1 MVDDFFKSNARPA
14 TNDRISISVPD
25 LPKLPPTPFSPRKET
40 KWTTNWNTYGYDSGS
55 SSFNPKESAIGVNKV
70 DSLAVSWSNRHS
82 STIRGY
88 VAVFEN
94 TAYYGDYRGQF
105 RAVNAST
112 GKVIWSKQLSG
123 KHQGHAIY
131 NDVIFVTSV
140 KRLYALDK
148 SNGKELWVWDSPG
161 GAFTSPTVADDQLY
175 AQVGSPL
182 VLHAINPKDGTPLW
196 TASGGRMAISGQRI
210 FTTKPNKLEALTTSV
225 GKLIWSIDL
234 PDDNYTA
241 PVVSGDSLYLNSS
254 SGKLSAFDIS
264 NRNAAPKA
272 PSWVAS
278 IEPQIQGDGPATP
291 AVDNKRV
298 YIGSGDKFYSFD
310 RAPKTP
316 TEQKPLWVTRVQSPF
331 FVTSPT
337 IANGLVYSAAGN
349 SDLYAFEASTGK
361 ILWNHTVLG
370 SSNPI
375 RSKPVVAGGRLYHA
389 ATFGFKV
396 LAFAPTQPID
406 PEE

>member
-1 MVDDFFKSNARPA
+1 M
-14 TNDRISISVPD
+14 
-25 LPKLPPTPFSPRKET
+25 
-40 KWTTNWNTYGYDSGS
+40 
-55 SSFNPKESAIGVNKV
+55 
-70 DSLAVSWSNRHS
+70 SWSNRHS

-182 VLHAINPKDGTPLW
+182 VLHAISPKDGTPLW
-196 TASGGRMAISGQRI
+196 TASGGRMAISGQHI
-210 FTTKPNKLEALTTSV
+210 FTTKPNKLEARATSA
-225 GKLIWSIDL
+225 GKLIWSVDL

-298 YIGSGDKFYSFD
+298 YIGSGDKFFSFD
-310 RAPKTP
+310 RARKH
-316 TEQKPLWVTRVQSPF
+316 QLNRSPC
-331 FVTSPT
+331 
-337 IANGLVYSAAGN
+337 G
-349 SDLYAFEASTGK
+349 
-361 ILWNHTVLG
+361 
-370 SSNPI
+370 
-375 RSKPVVAGGRLYHA
+375 
-389 ATFGFKV
+389 
-396 LAFAPTQPID
+396 
-406 PEE
+406 